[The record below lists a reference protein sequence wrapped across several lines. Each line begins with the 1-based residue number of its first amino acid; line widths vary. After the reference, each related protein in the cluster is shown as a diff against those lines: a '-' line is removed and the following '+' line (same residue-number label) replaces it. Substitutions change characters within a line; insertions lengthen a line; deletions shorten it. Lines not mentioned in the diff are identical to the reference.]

1 MKNTFI
7 GYEEEVTEEVELSRK
22 EKLAA
27 KLKEDREMRET
38 IEETL
43 QEKVKMHKSDH
54 ATTSDEKQKE
64 ITEKKVKN
72 TVKINPDMNE
82 SSIVGM
88 IYQMY
93 NNKYLEEKKAKKDYD
108 GDGKIET
115 GSKEHAGVV
124 HNAIQRKKGG
134 KPDGQDTRSES
145 YTVTNADK
153 KGNTPAYQNYKKGMK
168 GKDGKPLYK
177 AADHMEE
184 NVVMDTI
191 KGAAN
196 AGKKFLKKGIE
207 GKAKQIER
215 GSKTPAGAFSQYLQ
229 MKEEGIAR
237 VFGEGMKQARKNVGA
252 STCWDGYKAKGTKKK
267 NGREVPNC
275 VKEEESAEK
284 KNP

>member
-27 KLKEDREMRET
+27 KLKEDRELRET

-267 NGREVPNC
+267 NGRE
-275 VKEEESAEK
+275 ESMI
-284 KNP
+284 